1 MKQQDAM
8 EVIRELLSEP
18 KTIMHTWPE
27 EVMKLKELGRKVTP
41 TQVELAQKALA
52 RKRMQE

>member
-1 MKQQDAM
+1 MNSKDAM

-41 TQVELAQKALA
+41 AQIDLAQKALA
-52 RKRMQE
+52 RKQMQE